1 LSAAAGWANRAMTKA
16 YDGSRR
22 EYRRL
27 ADRMRDTRFLD
38 VGFDEIDGLRFPAG
52 HPRRRVVYVGHPLLP
67 PVYRPMADFHR
78 YLFQQRVVEAMQMLR
93 ALGAVELDI
102 EHVRGR
108 STMSEIEEGR
118 QSWTGS
124 SGSWSN
130 GRRRER
136 SQQVL
141 AHFEYPV
148 TAARPHLPES
158 LVWAV
163 QEPLWMEIADA
174 RLGRGLTSFTLEIR
188 DVDDYGVRRSV
199 ALSALGSGLSLG
211 GSFDEHQ
218 ETVWRIEGRFSP
230 LL

>member
-1 LSAAAGWANRAMTKA
+1 MLMIQCPGLQGAGGRRRPPDQRSVGAQLSAAAG
-16 YDGSRR
+16 
-22 EYRRL
+22 L
-27 ADRMRDTRFLD
+27 
-38 VGFDEIDGLRFPAG
+38 
-52 HPRRRVVYVGHPLLP
+52 
-67 PVYRPMADFHR
+67 ADFHG

-102 EHVRGR
+102 EHIRGR

-118 QSWTGS
+118 RSWTGS

-148 TAARPHLPES
+148 TAARPRLPGS
-158 LVWAV
+158 LVWAM

-174 RLGRGLTSFTLEIR
+174 RLSRGLIR
-188 DVDDYGVRRSV
+188 LLLRPWTWTTTASAGPSRCPPWGRPVARRQLRRAPGDGVADRGPVQSPALIGTRDRKRDRKRDRS
-199 ALSALGSGLSLG
+199 
-211 GSFDEHQ
+211 
-218 ETVWRIEGRFSP
+218 
-230 LL
+230 